1 MVCRTTIRKI
11 TINFRSRSVSGFA
24 VCVLL
29 SRFSQKWHNN
39 ILRKMS
45 SRATGVRVNGK
56 SLKRPLNELTKIN
69 TQINIKVIK
78 SQLYWVTR
86 INICRWIR
94 SNETSAH
101 TLRQIQ
107 RTHMAY
113 THNNGVGTQGSRL
126 IVQFML
132 ASLSL
137 SIRPPY
143 LKLWKANSAK
153 CIGVFSALSR
163 NKSTQTMAL
172 VRSSNS
178 RKEKQRTPH
187 CSNAEKA
194 IAIVV
199 RNTREKRMRLDRR
212 GQKGERERKEIKTDE
227 IKCFKRLK
235 ITLCFFG
242 FFPLFLFYVEN
253 HAKISCTSIEIFI
266 YFWRFPFSAPSRCLL
281 M

>member
-1 MVCRTTIRKI
+1 MRHPHTLCDKYKGRTWRTRTTM
-11 TINFRSRSVSGFA
+11 
-24 VCVLL
+24 VL
-29 SRFSQKWHNN
+29 
-39 ILRKMS
+39 
-45 SRATGVRVNGK
+45 V
-56 SLKRPLNELTKIN
+56 LK
-69 TQINIKVIK
+69 
-78 SQLYWVTR
+78 
-86 INICRWIR
+86 
-94 SNETSAH
+94 A
-101 TLRQIQ
+101 
-107 RTHMAY
+107 
-113 THNNGVGTQGSRL
+113 QGLLFNSCL
-126 IVQFML
+126 P
-132 ASLSL
+132 LSL